1 MNSILTFDNKGYIKA
16 HSNGRNGHTVKS
28 SIMELFQNADD
39 ACPSNIMIKYRE
51 KGNLLIIADDG
62 TGMPIDKLE
71 SMSVLYRH
79 DKSIPNK
86 HGKFGIGA
94 KEAFLTLGG
103 RWRVLTKE
111 QNSLDISKLEWN
123 SDSLIKWS
131 NNELE
136 YGKYVSTSDNASENL
151 RKFYFKTMKKLNTHL
166 KPKEIHGTVVVGEM
180 GEFNDDEKNELVE
193 QLKDIIRNLTIKH
206 QKNMPKISYDIDL
219 FDDYLNSL
227 TEIKPLD
234 WLNYSNVG
242 DANKIRFNLGIIS
255 GKNRRIYY
263 NYYITNDDI
272 IYKFSKNNFLGF
284 SRKNKLKDIDNNF
297 IQISMTILDENMI
310 KEQEKELRTERKKL
324 CGVLVNRN
332 NHYLYTNVLEWKLK
346 NVSTNFRCELKY
358 DNSII
363 DDIFKVKMN
372 KSNFSYSHV
381 DKTLKKLMEYVIQNV
396 NKSYKKTKNL
406 KESFKI
412 VLDMYEASQEEES
425 QKEVTKEID
434 NIKQEIIP
442 DEEITVIENLIIEES
457 PREESLVE
465 KPSVE
470 EPLVEKPS
478 VEKPLVEKDIE
489 REMLLNKMSKMEIEL
504 ERMISKEEDYI
515 ELKKQIEV
523 LKESELKKE
532 NIIIEMNKEIERL
545 HKNDNS
551 DEEIMEN
558 PPKESDMTNKEIVN
572 KLITRFA
579 DHKIIDAEEEIAIF
593 KNLLSSI
600 NDKDIEIQMPNS
612 KKLFGHL
619 NESLR
624 KLVKDGLIN
633 RESLLRQL

>member
-28 SIMELFQNADD
+28 SIMELLQNADD
-39 ACPSNIMIKYRE
+39 ASPSNIMMKYRE
-51 KGNLLIIADDG
+51 KGNLFIIADNG
-62 TGMPIDKLE
+62 IGMPIDKLE

-79 DKSIPNK
+79 DKSSSNK

-94 KEAFLTLGG
+94 KEAFLTFGG

-111 QNSLDISKLEWN
+111 QNSSDISKLEWN

-151 RKFYFKTMKKLNTHL
+151 RKFYFKTMKKLDTNL
-166 KPKEIHGTVVVGEM
+166 KPKEVHGTVVVGEM

-193 QLKDIIRNLTIKH
+193 QLKDIIRNITIKH

-227 TEIKPLD
+227 TEIEPLD
-234 WLNYSNVG
+234 WLNYNNV
-242 DANKIRFNLGIIS
+242 DDINKIRFNLGIIS

-263 NYYITNDDI
+263 NYYINNDDI

-284 SRKNKLKDIDNNF
+284 ARKDKLKDIDNNF
-297 IQISMTILDENMI
+297 IQISITILDENII
-310 KEQEKELRTERKKL
+310 KEQERELRTKRQKL
-324 CGVLVNRN
+324 CGILVNRN
-332 NHYLYTNVLEWKLK
+332 NHYLYTDVLEWKLK
-346 NVSTNFRCELKY
+346 NISTNFRCELKY

-372 KSNFSYSHV
+372 KSNFSYSHI
-381 DKTLKKLMEYVIQNV
+381 DKTLKKLMEYVIQNIT
-396 NKSYKKTKNL
+396 KSYKKTKNL
-406 KESFKI
+406 QESFKI
-412 VLDMYEASQEEES
+412 VLEMYETS
-425 QKEVTKEID
+425 QKAVIKESDNIIIPPIID
-434 NIKQEIIP
+434 NIKREKNL
-442 DEEITVIENLIIEES
+442 EEKVSIIENPIIEEID
-457 PREESLVE
+457 
-465 KPSVE
+465 K
-470 EPLVEKPS
+470 
-478 VEKPLVEKDIE
+478 
-489 REMLLNKMSKMEIEL
+489 EMLLNKMSKMEAELERVLAKEENYIEL
-504 ERMISKEEDYI
+504 E
-515 ELKKQIEV
+515 KQVEI
-523 LKESELKKE
+523 LRESEEKKE

-545 HKNDNS
+545 QQSNNHI
-551 DEEIMEN
+551 EEIVENVEN
-558 PPKESDMTNKEIVN
+558 PPKESDMTSNEIVN

-579 DHKIIDAEEEIAIF
+579 DHKIIDAEEEIGIF

-600 NDKDIEIQMPNS
+600 DDKDIEIQMPNS

-624 KLVKDGLIN
+624 KLVTSGLIN

>member
-16 HSNGRNGHTVKS
+16 HSNGRNGHTLKS
-28 SIMELFQNADD
+28 SIMELLQNADD

-51 KGNLLIIADDG
+51 KGNLFIIADNG
-62 TGMPIDKLE
+62 SGMPINKLE

-79 DKSIPNK
+79 DKSSPNK

-111 QNSLDISKLEWN
+111 QNSSDISKLEWN

-151 RKFYFKTMKKLNTHL
+151 RKFYFKTMKKLNTNL

-180 GEFNDDEKNELVE
+180 GDFNDDEKNELVE
-193 QLKDIIRNLTIKH
+193 QLKDIIRNITIKH
-206 QKNMPKISYDIDL
+206 QKNIPKISYDIDL

-227 TEIKPLD
+227 TEIEPLD
-234 WLNYSNVG
+234 WLNYNNVD

-263 NYYITNDDI
+263 NYYINNDNI

-284 SRKNKLKDIDNNF
+284 ARKEKLKDIDNNF
-297 IQISMTILDENMI
+297 IQVSITILDENMI
-310 KEQEKELRTERKKL
+310 KEQERELRTERQKL
-324 CGVLVNRN
+324 CGILVNRN

-346 NVSTNFRCELKY
+346 NISTNFRCELKY

-372 KSNFSYSHV
+372 KSNFAYSHV
-381 DKTLKKLMEYVIQNV
+381 DKTLKKLMEYVIHNIT
-396 NKSYKKTKNL
+396 KSYKKTKNL
-406 KESFKI
+406 KESFEI
-412 VLDMYEASQEEES
+412 VLEMYETSQEEAS
-425 QKEVTKEID
+425 KEID
-434 NIKQEIIP
+434 NNVIIDEIDIPPIFDNIKHKRNP
-442 DEEITVIENLIIEES
+442 EEEVRIIENPIIEETLI
-457 PREESLVE
+457 EETLI
-465 KPSVE
+465 E
-470 EPLVEKPS
+470 EPEI
-478 VEKPLVEKDIE
+478 EKDIE
-489 REMLLNKMSKMEIEL
+489 KEMLLNKMSKMEAELERVLAKEENYIEL
-504 ERMISKEEDYI
+504 E
-515 ELKKQIEV
+515 KQIEV
-523 LKESELKKE
+523 LKESESKKG

-545 HKNDNS
+545 QQNDNYV
-551 DEEIMEN
+551 EEIIEN
-558 PPKESDMTNKEIVN
+558 PPKESNMTSKEIVN

-579 DHKIIDAEEEIAIF
+579 DHKIIDAEEEIGIF

-624 KLVKDGLIN
+624 KLVKSGLIN

>member
-28 SIMELFQNADD
+28 SIMELLQNADD
-39 ACPSNIMIKYRE
+39 ASPSNIMIKYRE
-51 KGNLLIIADDG
+51 KGNLFIIADNG
-62 TGMPIDKLE
+62 SGMPINKLE

-79 DKSIPNK
+79 DKSSPNK

-111 QNSLDISKLEWN
+111 QNSSDISKLEWN

-151 RKFYFKTMKKLNTHL
+151 RKFYFKTMKKLNTNL
-166 KPKEIHGTVVVGEM
+166 KPKEVHGTVVVGEM
-180 GEFNDDEKNELVE
+180 GEFNDDEKNELIE
-193 QLKDIIRNLTIKH
+193 QLKDIIRNITIKH
-206 QKNMPKISYDIDL
+206 QKNTPKISHDIDL

-227 TEIKPLD
+227 TEIEPLD
-234 WLNYSNVG
+234 WLNYNNVD

-263 NYYITNDDI
+263 NYYINNDNI

-284 SRKNKLKDIDNNF
+284 ARKDKLKDIDNNF
-297 IQISMTILDENMI
+297 IQVSITILDENMI
-310 KEQEKELRTERKKL
+310 KEQERELRTERKKL
-324 CGVLVNRN
+324 CGILVNRN

-346 NVSTNFRCELKY
+346 NISTNFRCELKY

-372 KSNFSYSHV
+372 KSNFAHSHV
-381 DKTLKKLMEYVIQNV
+381 DKTLKKLMEYVIQNIT
-396 NKSYKKTKNL
+396 KSYKKTKNL
-406 KESFKI
+406 KESFEI
-412 VLDMYEASQEEES
+412 VLEMYEASQEEVS
-425 QKEVTKEID
+425 KEID
-434 NIKQEIIP
+434 NNVIIDEIDIPPIFDNIKHERNP
-442 DEEITVIENLIIEES
+442 EEEVSVIEETLIEES
-457 PREESLVE
+457 SI
-465 KPSVE
+465 
-470 EPLVEKPS
+470 
-478 VEKPLVEKDIE
+478 EKDIE
-489 REMLLNKMSKMEIEL
+489 KEMLLNKMSKMEAELERVLAKEENYIEL
-504 ERMISKEEDYI
+504 E
-515 ELKKQIEV
+515 KQIEV
-523 LKESELKKE
+523 LKESESKKG

-545 HKNDNS
+545 QQNDNHV
-551 DEEIMEN
+551 EEIIEN
-558 PPKESDMTNKEIVN
+558 PPKESNMTSKEIVN

-579 DHKIIDAEEEIAIF
+579 DHKIIDAEEQIGIF

-624 KLVKDGLIN
+624 KLVSSGLIN
-633 RESLLRQL
+633 RENLLRQL

>member
-28 SIMELFQNADD
+28 SIMELLQNADD
-39 ACPSNIMIKYRE
+39 ANPSNIMMKYRE
-51 KGNLLIIADDG
+51 KGNLFIIADNG
-62 TGMPIDKLE
+62 IGMPIDKLE

-79 DKSIPNK
+79 DKNNPNK

-111 QNSLDISKLEWN
+111 QNSSDISKLEWN

-151 RKFYFKTMKKLNTHL
+151 RKFYFKTMKKLNTNL

-180 GEFNDDEKNELVE
+180 GEFNDDEKNELIE
-193 QLKDIIRNLTIKH
+193 QLKDIIRNITIKH
-206 QKNMPKISYDIDL
+206 QKNIPKISYDIDL

-227 TEIKPLD
+227 IEIEPLD
-234 WLNYSNVG
+234 WLNYNNI
-242 DANKIRFNLGIIS
+242 DDTNKIRFNLGIIS
-255 GKNRRIYY
+255 GKNRRVYY
-263 NYYITNDDI
+263 NYYISNDDI

-284 SRKNKLKDIDNNF
+284 ARKDKLKDIDNNF
-297 IQISMTILDENMI
+297 IQVSITMLDENMI
-310 KEQEKELRTERKKL
+310 KEQERELRTERQKL
-324 CGVLVNRN
+324 CGILVNRN
-332 NHYLYTNVLEWKLK
+332 NHYLYTDVLEWKLK
-346 NVSTNFRCELKY
+346 NISTNFRCELKY

-381 DKTLKKLMEYVIQNV
+381 DKTLKKLMEYIIQNIT
-396 NKSYKKTKNL
+396 KSYKKTKNL
-406 KESFKI
+406 QESFKI
-412 VLDMYEASQEEES
+412 VLEMYETS
-425 QKEVTKEID
+425 QKAVIIPPIID
-434 NIKQEIIP
+434 NIKSEKNL
-442 DEEITVIENLIIEES
+442 EEKVSIIENIIEES
-457 PREESLVE
+457 PIIEESLVE
-465 KPSVE
+465 K
-470 EPLVEKPS
+470 
-478 VEKPLVEKDIE
+478 DIE
-489 REMLLNKMSKMEIEL
+489 KEILLNKMSKMEAELERVLAKEENYIEL
-504 ERMISKEEDYI
+504 E
-515 ELKKQIEV
+515 KQVEI
-523 LKESELKKE
+523 LKESGEKKG

-545 HKNDNS
+545 RKNNNS
-551 DEEIMEN
+551 VEEVEEVEEN
-558 PPKESDMTNKEIVN
+558 PPKEVDMTNKEIVN

-579 DHKIIDAEEEIAIF
+579 DHKIIDAEEEIGIF

-600 NDKDIEIQMPNS
+600 DDKDIENQMPNS

-624 KLVKDGLIN
+624 KLISSNLIN

>member
-28 SIMELFQNADD
+28 SIMELLQNADD
-39 ACPSNIMIKYRE
+39 ASPSNIMIKYRE
-51 KGNLLIIADDG
+51 KGNLFIIADNG
-62 TGMPIDKLE
+62 SGMPINKLE

-79 DKSIPNK
+79 DKSSPNK

-111 QNSLDISKLEWN
+111 QNSSDISKLEWN

-151 RKFYFKTMKKLNTHL
+151 RKFYFKTMKKLNTNL

-180 GEFNDDEKNELVE
+180 GDFNDDEKNELVE
-193 QLKDIIRNLTIKH
+193 QLKDIIRNITIKH
-206 QKNMPKISYDIDL
+206 QKNIPKISYDIDL

-227 TEIKPLD
+227 TEIEPLD
-234 WLNYSNVG
+234 WLNYNNVD

-263 NYYITNDDI
+263 NYYINNNDI

-284 SRKNKLKDIDNNF
+284 ARKEKLKDIDNNF
-297 IQISMTILDENMI
+297 IQVSITILDENMI
-310 KEQEKELRTERKKL
+310 KEQERELRTERKKL
-324 CGVLVNRN
+324 CGILVNRN

-346 NVSTNFRCELKY
+346 NISTNFRCELKY

-372 KSNFSYSHV
+372 KSNFAHSHV
-381 DKTLKKLMEYVIQNV
+381 DKTLKKLMEYVIQNIT
-396 NKSYKKTKNL
+396 KSYKKTKNL
-406 KESFKI
+406 KESFEI
-412 VLDMYEASQEEES
+412 VLEMYEANQEEVLKES
-425 QKEVTKEID
+425 DDIIIPPIFD
-434 NIKQEIIP
+434 NIKREKNL
-442 DEEITVIENLIIEES
+442 EEKVSIIENPIIEEID
-457 PREESLVE
+457 
-465 KPSVE
+465 K
-470 EPLVEKPS
+470 
-478 VEKPLVEKDIE
+478 
-489 REMLLNKMSKMEIEL
+489 EMLLNKMSKMEAELERVLAKEQNYIEL
-504 ERMISKEEDYI
+504 E
-515 ELKKQIEV
+515 KQVEI
-523 LKESELKKE
+523 LRESEEKKE

-545 HKNDNS
+545 QQSNNHIEKIVENV
-551 DEEIMEN
+551 EN
-558 PPKESDMTNKEIVN
+558 PPKESDMTSNEIVN

-579 DHKIIDAEEEIAIF
+579 DHKIIDAEEEIGIF

-600 NDKDIEIQMPNS
+600 DDKDIEIQMPNS

-624 KLVKDGLIN
+624 KLVTSGLIN
-633 RESLLRQL
+633 RKSLLRQL